1 MNQLISIIIP
11 TYNSGKTINRAIKS
25 VINQKYKNWELVI
38 IDSYSND
45 NTISIVNSYKSK
57 KIKIYYISKIKGL
70 AKARYLGI
78 KKSKGNLIAF
88 LDSDDEWNKNKL
100 IYQYKFYQIMS
111 AQFSCTEYSIINKY
125 KNKKKIHHQKNKFDF
140 NYLLSN
146 RPIALSSVMI
156 DKKLALTKFKKYL
169 KNQYAEDYLW
179 WLVALQNVKYCY
191 LLKKNLS
198 NIHLGDQNRSIRFIK
213 NYKSLYNIYKKD
225 FNLNYL
231 KIFLI
236 FIKLVFNTFNKNIF
250 KFRSLFLKYN

>member
-1 MNQLISIIIP
+1 MNKLISIIIP

-45 NTISIVNSYKSK
+45 NTISIINSYKSK
-57 KIKIYYISKIKGL
+57 KIKIYYIKKIKGL

-88 LDSDDEWNKNKL
+88 LDSDDEWSENKL
-100 IYQYKFYQIMS
+100 ISQYKFYQIMH
-111 AQFSCTEYSIINKY
+111 AQFCCTEYSIVNINRD
-125 KNKKKIHHQKNKFDF
+125 KKKIRQKINKFDF
-140 NYLLSN
+140 NYLLVN
-146 RPIALSSVMI
+146 RPIALSTVMI
-156 DKKLALTKFKKYL
+156 DKKLASTMFKKYL

-191 LLKKNLS
+191 ILRKNLS
-198 NIHLGDQNRSIRFIK
+198 NIHLGEENRSIRFIK

-225 FNLNYL
+225 FNFNYL
-231 KIFLI
+231 QILLI
-236 FIKLVFNTFNKNIF
+236 FIKLAFTTFNKNIF
-250 KFRSLFLKYN
+250 KFRSLFLKH